1 MHPLRGLTR
10 LLARPHIP
18 RRTVRL
24 RLTLV
29 YGALFLLCG
38 AALLAIT
45 YVLVAHATGNVLVY
59 TGKDGTS
66 GAIAGSRP
74 PSARPGPLS
83 TQVRGLPGT
92 GAPPDIDKLRA
103 LAERQHA
110 AELHQLL
117 AQSGIALGVM
127 AVISIVLGWLVAGRV
142 LRPLRTITGAVR
154 DISAT
159 NLHQRLALSG
169 PDDELKELGNTFD
182 ALLARLDASFQGQR
196 RFVANASHE
205 LRTPL
210 ARQRTI
216 AQVALDDPRATV
228 ESLRAAH
235 ERVLAAGT
243 QQERLIEALLTL
255 ARTEAGLDRCEPVD
269 LAAVTARVLADLR
282 PEAQLQGLHLD
293 AALEPAPTS
302 GDPRLIERLVAN
314 LADNALRHNVDGGS
328 VHVRTGVTD
337 GAAVLCVVNTGA
349 VVPPTDVDRLFQP
362 FQRLGA
368 ERTGH
373 GRGVGL
379 GLSIVQAIAD
389 THDAGVVATARP
401 DGGLR
406 VAVSFALRDEPGER
420 AAQLIPVGAAAD

>member
-1 MHPLRGLTR
+1 MRP
-10 LLARPHIP
+10 LARPSIP

-29 YGALFLLCG
+29 YGALFLVCG
-38 AALLAIT
+38 AALLAFT
-45 YVLVAHATGNVLVY
+45 YVLVAHATNRVLFYNSGNGL
-59 TGKDGTS
+59 S
-66 GAIAGSRP
+66 GAVVGKPSK
-74 PSARPGPLS
+74 SARPGLVS
-83 TQVRGLPGT
+83 TQVNGTPGAS
-92 GAPPDIDKLRA
+92 APPDIDRLRA

-117 AQSGIALGVM
+117 LQSGIALAVM
-127 AVISIVLGWLVAGRV
+127 AVISIGLGWLVAGRV
-142 LRPLRTITGAVR
+142 LRPLRTITTAVR

-210 ARQRTI
+210 ARQRTL

-255 ARTEAGLDRCEPVD
+255 ARTEAGLHRRQPVD
-269 LAAVTARVLADLR
+269 LAVVTARVLADLR

-293 AALEPAPTS
+293 ATLEPAPTS
-302 GDPRLIERLVAN
+302 GDPRLIERLVTN
-314 LADNALRHNVDGGS
+314 LADNALRHNIDEGS
-328 VHVRTGVTD
+328 VQIRTGVTD
-337 GAAVLCVVNTGA
+337 GAAVLCVINTGP
-349 VVPPTDVDRLFQP
+349 VVPAPDVDRLFQP
-362 FQRLGA
+362 FQRIGA

-373 GRGVGL
+373 GNGVGL
-379 GLSIVQAIAD
+379 GLSIVQAVAD
-389 THDAGVVATARP
+389 THDAGIVAAACP

-406 VAVSFALRDEPGER
+406 VEVTFALRDDHTAT
-420 AAQLIPVGAAAD
+420 AAQLAPVGAAAAE